1 MRLPRLLRTTSFRL
15 TLLYA
20 GVFTISVTVLFG
32 IIYWSTAGFL
42 SQQLEDSVNIELAT
56 ILEGQPEAGLPRL
69 VDEVEDRAKRA
80 PPGAFYLL
88 QSRNGEVLA
97 GNLPAR
103 PVIVGIVDTKG
114 PELFEREAE
123 PHGFRGRGVVTTA
136 NAYLLVANDNF
147 QLEEMQ
153 ELVERAFALALAVT
167 LFLALAG
174 GAFMSASLLRRVEG
188 VSQTT
193 RDIID
198 GNLSRRMPV
207 NGSDDEFDHLAASLN
222 TMLDRMEALM
232 EGLRQVSNDIAHDLR
247 TPLTRLRQRLELA
260 RRRATTVEAL
270 QEALDGSVEHVD
282 QILDTFG
289 ALLRI
294 AQIEGGSRRRTFGP
308 VDLTELLRALAETY
322 QPVAEERMQPMR
334 CEVGEGLEILG
345 DRELLTQ
352 MFANLIENAIHHAPE
367 QAVIALEGRRQGS
380 RIEMVVR
387 DNGPGIPAIF
397 HDRVFQRFFR
407 LEQSRTTP
415 GNGLGLSLVAAVA
428 SLHDIEISLGDNHPG
443 LIVTLR
449 AEVKQSRHM
458 GGLNIANNQ

>member
-20 GVFTISVTVLFG
+20 AVFTVSVTVLFG

-42 SQQLEDSVNIELAT
+42 SQQLEESVDIELAT

-69 VDEVEDRAKRA
+69 IDEVEDRAKRA
-80 PPGAFYLL
+80 PAGAFYLL
-88 QSRNGEVLA
+88 QARDGKVLA

-103 PVIVGIVDTKG
+103 PVVVGIVDTKG
-114 PELFEREAE
+114 PELFEQEAE
-123 PHGFRGRGVVTTA
+123 PHGFRGRGVVTTG

-153 ELVERAFALALAVT
+153 EVVERAFALALIAT
-167 LFLALAG
+167 LVLALAG
-174 GAFMSASLLRRVEG
+174 GAFMSASLLRRVEA

-198 GNLSRRMPV
+198 GNLARRMPV
-207 NGSDDEFDHLAASLN
+207 NGSDDEFDHLAISLN

-270 QEALDGSVEHVD
+270 QTALDGSVEHVD

-294 AQIEGGSRRRTFGP
+294 AQIEGGSRRKTFSP
-308 VDLTELLRALAETY
+308 VDLTELMRGMAETY
-322 QPVAEERMQPMR
+322 QPVAEERSQR
-334 CEVGEGLEILG
+334 LHCAVDDGLEILG

-352 MFANLIENAIHHAPE
+352 MFANLIENAIRHTPEHAL
-367 QAVIALEGRRQGS
+367 IALEGHRRGS
-380 RIEMVVR
+380 RIELAIR
-387 DNGPGIPAIF
+387 DSGPGIPEVF

-415 GNGLGLSLVAAVA
+415 GSGLGLSLVAAVA
-428 SLHDIEISLGDNHPG
+428 SLHDIEISLADNQPG
-443 LIVTLR
+443 LIVALL
-449 AEVKQSRHM
+449 AEMKQSRLT
-458 GGLNIANNQ
+458 GDQNIANNQ

>member
-20 GVFTISVTVLFG
+20 AVFTVSVSVLFG

-42 SQQLEDSVNIELAT
+42 AHQLEDSVDIELAT
-56 ILEGQPEAGLPRL
+56 ILEGQPDSGLKRL
-69 VDEVEDRAKRA
+69 VDEVADRAKRA
-80 PPGAFYLL
+80 PAGAFYLL
-88 QSRNGEVLA
+88 QARDGTVLA

-103 PVIVGIVDTKG
+103 PVVVGIVDTKG
-114 PELFEREAE
+114 PDLFEPDPE
-123 PHGFRGRGVVTTA
+123 PHGFRGRGVVTTE

-153 ELVERAFALALAVT
+153 EVVERAFALALIAT
-167 LFLALAG
+167 LVLALAG
-174 GAFMSASLLRRVEG
+174 GAFMSASLLRRVEA

-198 GNLSRRMPV
+198 GNLARRMPV
-207 NGSDDEFDHLAASLN
+207 NGSDDEFDHLATSLN

-247 TPLTRLRQRLELA
+247 TPLTRLRQRLEQA

-270 QEALDGSVEHVD
+270 QDALDGSVEQVD

-294 AQIEGGSRRRTFGP
+294 AQIEGGSRRKTFRP
-308 VDLTELLRALAETY
+308 VDLTELMRALAETY
-322 QPVAEERMQPMR
+322 QPVAEERAQRLR
-334 CEVGEGLEILG
+334 CTVEAGLEILG

-352 MFANLIENAIHHAPE
+352 MFANLIENAIRHTPE
-367 QAVIALEGRRQGS
+367 AAEIALEGRRRGN
-380 RIEMVVR
+380 RIELAIR
-387 DNGPGIPAIF
+387 DSGPGIPAVF

-415 GNGLGLSLVAAVA
+415 GSGLGLSLVAAVA
-428 SLHDIEISLGDNHPG
+428 SLHDLEIALGDNQPG
-443 LIVTLR
+443 LIVTLV
-449 AEVKQSRHM
+449 AEVKQNRAAIDQ
-458 GGLNIANNQ
+458 NIANNQ

>member
-1 MRLPRLLRTTSFRL
+1 VRLPRLLRTTSFRL

-20 GVFTISVTVLFG
+20 AVFTVSVSVLFG

-42 SQQLEDSVNIELAT
+42 SQQLENSVDIELAT

-69 VDEVEDRAKRA
+69 LDAVEDRAKRA

-88 QSRNGEVLA
+88 QSPDGAVLA

-103 PVIVGIVDTKG
+103 PVEIGIVDTKG
-114 PELFEREAE
+114 PDLFERETE

-167 LFLALAG
+167 LVLALVG

-193 RDIID
+193 RAIID
-198 GNLSRRMPV
+198 GNLARRMPV
-207 NGSDDEFDHLAASLN
+207 SGSDDEFDHLAVSLN

-270 QEALDGSVEHVD
+270 QQALDGSVEQVD

-294 AQIEGGSRRRTFGP
+294 AQIEGGSRRRTFRP
-308 VDLTELLRALAETY
+308 VDLTELLGALAETY
-322 QPVAEERMQPMR
+322 QPVAEERAQRLR
-334 CEVGEGLEILG
+334 CAVEAGLEILG

-367 QAVIALEGRRQGS
+367 QALIALEGRRQGS

-387 DNGPGIPAIF
+387 DNGPGIPAVF
-397 HDRVFQRFFR
+397 RDRVFQRFFR

-443 LIVTLR
+443 LIITLR
-449 AEVKQSRHM
+449 AEVKQSRYPSDS
-458 GGLNIANNQ
+458 NIANNQ

>member
-1 MRLPRLLRTTSFRL
+1 VRLPRLLRTTSFRL
-15 TLLYA
+15 TMLYA
-20 GVFTISVTVLFG
+20 AVFAVSVSVLFG

-42 SQQLEDSVNIELAT
+42 SHQLEESVDIELAT
-56 ILEGQPEAGLPRL
+56 ILEGQPEAGLHRL
-69 VDEVEDRAKRA
+69 IDEVGDRAKRA
-80 PPGAFYLL
+80 PSGAFYLL
-88 QSRNGEVLA
+88 QSREGGVLA

-103 PVIVGIVDTKG
+103 PITLGIVDTKG
-114 PELFEREAE
+114 PELFEPDAE
-123 PHGFRGRGVVTTA
+123 PHGFRGRGVVTTE
-136 NAYLLVANDNF
+136 NAYLLVGNDNF

-153 ELVERAFALALAVT
+153 ELIERTFGLVLAVT
-167 LFLALAG
+167 LALALAG

-198 GNLSRRMPV
+198 GNLARRMPV
-207 NGSDDEFDHLAASLN
+207 NGSDDEFDHLAISLN

-294 AQIEGGSRRRTFGP
+294 AQIEGGSRRKTFRP
-308 VDLTELLRALAETY
+308 VDLTELMRALAETY
-322 QPVAEERMQPMR
+322 QPVAEECAQRLR
-334 CEVGEGLEILG
+334 CEVDDGLEIMG

-352 MFANLIENAIHHAPE
+352 MFANLIENAIRHTPEHALI
-367 QAVIALEGRRQGS
+367 VLEGRRRGS
-380 RIEMVVR
+380 RIEMAVR
-387 DNGPGIPAIF
+387 DNGPGIPTVF
-397 HDRVFQRFFR
+397 YDRVFQRFFR

-415 GNGLGLSLVAAVA
+415 GSGMGLSLVAAVA
-428 SLHDIEISLGDNHPG
+428 SLHDIAISLGDNQPG
-443 LIVTLR
+443 LIVTLLV
-449 AEVKQSRHM
+449 EVKQSRLV
-458 GGLNIANNQ
+458 GGPNIANNQ